1 MVVQGSRTIDGT
13 LMVRPVPSPLQI
25 TDGTPVP
32 SPPPDG
38 RRGGATDV
46 AHVAEMAD
54 GRVWA
59 RWPTHDESERAMR

>member
-1 MVVQGSRTIDGT
+1 MS
-13 LMVRPVPSPLQI
+13 PSTSDKYLEI
-25 TDGTPVP
+25 TKCTAL
-32 SPPPDG
+32 
-38 RRGGATDV
+38 RRATDV